1 MGEAG
6 GETRD
11 GDLNMLLVFSDV
23 LEIDLLLCWW
33 PVLSWK
39 RQDSEQ

>member
-6 GETRD
+6 GETRE
-11 GDLNMLLVFSDV
+11 GDLNMLISGVLIDFFSS
-23 LEIDLLLCWW
+23 WW
-33 PVLSWK
+33 WEPVLSWK